1 MEKKITAQT
10 VEKLMAIKG
19 EARGVTF
26 LYDWEFILE
35 TRGQN
40 SLKKIEARMA
50 ELGYPIKYSEIK
62 RKKMAFY
69 PIGLDALSTLV
80 IKELFNLDERQLKEM
95 GASKAK
101 FPLFL
106 KIFIKYFVSFDSL
119 VKGVPKMW
127 REHYTVGDLEVVEA
141 DNEKELAVLRLKN
154 FSTHKALCIF
164 LTGYF
169 PQVLSVV
176 LGAPVDCRETKCV
189 FDGDDYHEFLL
200 TWGDKQKRELREA
213 RTKNITAKMANVKG
227 EARGVVFKT
236 DAVFV
241 LKEKGREGLEKV
253 QSELKS
259 KGHFI
264 DYEQIKTMGFYPLG
278 LRVLSLLAMQ
288 KALGFS
294 EKDIEH
300 MGAEAP
306 KASLIVKLFGKF
318 LFSIDKMSSQA
329 PQLWARHYTVGQ
341 LEVDP
346 HEKEK
351 YVVVRLRG
359 LDIHPLFCVYLKG
372 YFSTIIRM
380 IINSPIISEET
391 KCSFT
396 GGKKEYHEF
405 LFKW

>member
-1 MEKKITAQT
+1 M
-10 VEKLMAIKG
+10 
-19 EARGVTF
+19 
-26 LYDWEFILE
+26 
-35 TRGQN
+35 
-40 SLKKIEARMA
+40 
-50 ELGYPIKYSEIK
+50 
-62 RKKMAFY
+62 
-69 PIGLDALSTLV
+69 
-80 IKELFNLDERQLKEM
+80 
-95 GASKAK
+95 
-101 FPLFL
+101 
-106 KIFIKYFVSFDSL
+106 
-119 VKGVPKMW
+119 
-127 REHYTVGDLEVVEA
+127 
-141 DNEKELAVLRLKN
+141 
-154 FSTHKALCIF
+154 
-164 LTGYF
+164 
-169 PQVLSVV
+169 
-176 LGAPVDCRETKCV
+176 GAPVDCRETKCV